1 MKLPGSG
8 HFGKNLII
16 VLALVG
22 AGFFAAWLRFRPYLE
37 NHGLLTD
44 GERSFQGS
52 RSEEVRFAVWD
63 RPQGLEGEVNSKL
76 DELGGTLSPDGRSLV
91 FCAGERGRGADLYL
105 AELEDGRI
113 SAVRPIEALNT
124 AGDERAPCFAGDW
137 LWFASDRGGGAGGL
151 DLWRAEWSG
160 GLFGTPEHL
169 GGELASVFDDTDP
182 APVPGSDSVVFAS
195 DRAGRLTRDFDLY
208 MARPVKGQDTGEEEW
223 DVALLD
229 ELDSAFDERDPAFT
243 ADGRTLYF
251 ASNRD
256 AGRGDFDL
264 YRTALL
270 STAQSDPGAATPTQG
285 PRTWVEPEALEGV
298 NSPGSERTPSPSID
312 GFSLRFAR
320 KDPARPAAGYDL
332 LEAHSRELFRAPGRP
347 VGWFELLLLAAL
359 LLLALLAWLAKR
371 WNELEVLY
379 KCVLVSLLAHF
390 LLMWYLRDVY
400 PEGGGYQVR
409 DRGDRIRVR
418 LVSDSSARSARNAER
433 AGEIEAVRGDT
444 QAQPTPSRAASAEAP
459 ESDGQP
465 APAASQ
471 LARAEAPEAEARVR
485 AQADVTPSTARES
498 QEVALQ
504 DATAPVSRYES
515 AARQLELQAR
525 SSSSPAE
532 RSESAPTLER
542 GSSVA
547 VELPAASQSQRESLP
562 RSGSESSL
570 EQAPERGSSGMARS
584 AAPAPEVA
592 VAAPA
597 EEVQR
602 RSGEAPQIEIAAL
615 DVGGEVGEA
624 ARAPLADLE
633 RRASSSPA
641 SGESESAPAASQ
653 LERADAPPAET
664 AVQAAADLTPS
675 PAREAQ
681 EVVLQ
686 DAGAAVSRYE
696 SEARELELQAGTSS
710 SPLQPSQSS
719 PTLARGSSASA
730 ALPTAA
736 QAQRESLRRSGSES
750 SLERTP
756 ERSESAPT
764 RSAGPTPQVAVAE
777 PSDEIERRVGEAP
790 SIEIAPLKVGGEIGE
805 VPRTP
810 LAELERRAPSG
821 TRQAGGESSERPARP
836 EFALA
841 DPASG
846 ASREDYKPEAERPRT
861 ERGLAHMPEVTL
873 QRGPQESDRSEA
885 ETSAPQEPSADR
897 LGSARRWAP
906 VPGRNLAGPERVA
919 SAAPR
924 SSQGPRPAGELQR
937 AVTGETAFIVDPS
950 DLGPKRRRAPVGEVG
965 LRDRRPEDSRPSEE
979 PAPDASVS
987 GSSPRSDSLTSLLAE
1002 LEPTGPGKPRERTG
1016 VLESP
1021 QRFNAGRS
1029 ERGSREW
1036 PEERALFAVEAPARD
1051 EPLPDRQ
1058 LYDTPYRSRQG
1069 VQKTRAL
1076 DLYGG
1081 SEETE
1086 AAVAAGLRYLAS
1098 IQNRHGYWGSVRD
1111 RDDKYRHVVVGKTGL
1126 ALLAFLGAGHTPGSG
1141 GEYSQVA
1148 EQAISFLLEIQD
1160 ERSGHFGDSSS
1171 YGHAIATYALGECY
1185 AITREERLRR
1195 PIEFAVRQIVRN
1207 QQTRDDQRF
1216 RGGWG
1221 YYYPDDSSFDRWP
1234 RASITAWQVMAL
1246 ESASL
1251 GGIEIEPRVFE
1262 GAREFLENCWDAERG
1277 AFRYSHDPS
1286 RLRSAYDILPGST
1299 PASLFALSLLG
1310 TDVSGRR
1317 YREARKFVNDRRP
1330 RGYRYEGDDAFVHRA
1345 RGNLYFWYYGTLAF
1359 FRLGGSAWERWNAA
1373 MKETLLP
1380 SQERDGSW
1388 PAISI
1393 YASYAGDDDEDRS
1406 YSTAMN
1412 VLTLEVYYRYFTP
1425 LLKVK

>member
-1 MKLPGSG
+1 MKLPGAG
-8 HFGKNLII
+8 HFGKNLVI

-63 RPQGLEGEVNSKL
+63 RPQGLVGEVNSSL
-76 DELGGTLSPDGRSLV
+76 DELGGTLSPDGRALV
-91 FCAGERGRGADLYL
+91 FSAGERGREADLYL

-113 SAVRPIEALNT
+113 TAVRPIETLNT

-137 LWFASDRGGGAGGL
+137 LWFASDRGGGEGGL
-151 DLWRAEWSG
+151 DLWRAEWAG
-160 GLFGTPEHL
+160 GLFDTPEHL

-208 MARPVKGQDTGEEEW
+208 MARPAQGEGTGAEEW
-223 DVALLD
+223 HVALLD

-256 AGRGDFDL
+256 AGRGGFDL
-264 YRTALL
+264 YRTARL
-270 STAQSDPGAATPTQG
+270 SSAGVDSGAATSTSTPR
-285 PRTWVEPEALEGV
+285 PRTWIEPEALEGV

-312 GFSLRFAR
+312 GFSLRFSR

-347 VGWFELLLLAAL
+347 VGWLELLLLAAL

-400 PEGGGYQVR
+400 PEGGGYEVR

-433 AGEIEAVRGDT
+433 AGQIEAVRGDT
-444 QAQPTPSRAASAEAP
+444 RAQQTPSRAASAQAP
-459 ESDGQP
+459 ASASQP
-465 APAASQ
+465 APAATQ
-471 LARAEAPEAEARVR
+471 LARAEAPKAEARVQ

-498 QEVALQ
+498 QAVALQ
-504 DATAPVSRYES
+504 DQAAPVSRYES
-515 AARQLELQAR
+515 EARQLELQAR
-525 SSSSPAE
+525 ASSSPAE
-532 RSESAPTLER
+532 RSESAPTLQR

-562 RSGSESSL
+562 RSGSEDSL
-570 EQAPERGSSGMARS
+570 EQAPERSASGLARS
-584 AAPAPEVA
+584 TAPAPEVA
-592 VAAPA
+592 VATPA

-602 RSGEAPQIEIAAL
+602 RTGEAPRIEIAAQ
-615 DVGGEVGEA
+615 DVGGEVGQA
-624 ARAPLADLE
+624 ARAPLAQLE

-641 SGESESAPAASQ
+641 SGESESAPAASH
-653 LERADAPPAET
+653 LERAQAPRAEA

-675 PAREAQ
+675 PARESQ
-681 EVVLQ
+681 EVALQ
-686 DAGAAVSRYE
+686 DAGAAVSRYQ
-696 SEARELELQAGTSS
+696 SEARELELQAGTSA
-710 SPLQPSQSS
+710 SPLQRSQSS
-719 PTLARGSSASA
+719 PTLSRGSSAA
-730 ALPTAA
+730 VTLPTTA
-736 QAQRESLRRSGSES
+736 QARREALRRSGSES
-750 SLERTP
+750 DLERAP
-756 ERSESAPT
+756 ERSESAPE
-764 RSAGPTPQVAVAE
+764 RSAGPSPQVAVAA
-777 PSDEIERRVGEAP
+777 PADEIERRVGEAP
-790 SIEIAPLKVGGEIGE
+790 RIEIAPLEVGGEVGE
-805 VPRTP
+805 VTRTP
-810 LAELERRAPSG
+810 LAELQRRAPSG
-821 TRQAGGESSERPARP
+821 ARDAGGESRERPAKS

-841 DPASG
+841 EEAPG
-846 ASREDYKPEAERPRT
+846 ATSEDYKPEVDRPRT
-861 ERGLAHMPEVTL
+861 ERGLAQVPDVAL
-873 QRGPQESDRSEA
+873 QSGPQESARSQP
-885 ETSAPQEPSADR
+885 ETSAPQERPADR

-906 VPGRNLAGPERVA
+906 VPGRDLAGPERVA

-924 SSQGPRPAGELQR
+924 SSQGPRPAGALQR
-937 AVTGETAFIVDPS
+937 AATGEAAFVVDPTGA
-950 DLGPKRRRAPVGEVG
+950 GPERRRAPTAEVG
-965 LRDRRPEDSRPSEE
+965 LRDRRPENSRPSAESSPV
-979 PAPDASVS
+979 PAPRGDSV
-987 GSSPRSDSLTSLLAE
+987 TSLLAE
-1002 LEPTGPGKPRERTG
+1002 LEPRGPGKPRERTG

-1021 QRFNAGRS
+1021 QRFNAGRFEVRTR
-1029 ERGSREW
+1029 ER
-1036 PEERALFAVEAPARD
+1036 PEERALYTVEAPARD

-1069 VQKTRAL
+1069 VEKTRAL

-1086 AAVAAGLRYLAS
+1086 AAVAAGLRYLAD

-1141 GEYSQVA
+1141 SEYSQVA
-1148 EQAISFLLEIQD
+1148 EKAISFLLEIQD

-1207 QQTRDDQRF
+1207 QETRDDARF

-1246 ESASL
+1246 ESARL
-1251 GGIEIEPRVFE
+1251 GGIEVRNRVFDR
-1262 GAREFLENCWDAERG
+1262 AREFLENCWDRDRG

-1310 TDVSGRR
+1310 TDVSGRK
-1317 YREARKFVNDRRP
+1317 YRDAREFVSDRRP

-1359 FRLGGSAWERWNAA
+1359 FRLGGERWERWNAA

-1380 SQERDGSW
+1380 SQGQDGSW